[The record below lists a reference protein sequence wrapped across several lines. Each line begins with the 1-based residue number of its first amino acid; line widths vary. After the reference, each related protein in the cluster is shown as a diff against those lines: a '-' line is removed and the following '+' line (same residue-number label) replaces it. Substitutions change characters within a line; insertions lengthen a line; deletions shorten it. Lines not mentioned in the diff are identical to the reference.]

1 MNSFILT
8 GAGAA
13 LVINGRPYTIDKS
26 HPNFES
32 VLDLIRAKDWQF
44 IPELINISLSLVKFA
59 NGKVLVDPDAGVVL
73 YGGREVHNVL
83 VNHMLTMMGNGFD
96 IEPMAQFLANLY
108 QNPNAETI
116 EALYGWMQHN
126 NVTITEDGCLVAYKR
141 VRDDYKSFHDGSTVH
156 AIGFETSIPRDM
168 CDQNNRNTCSAG
180 LHFCS
185 HAYLPNYHGGQGR
198 VLILKINPRD
208 VTAIPNDYNFA
219 KGRACAYTVIG
230 ELEGEARTRIE
241 QEEVLDTPV
250 LTAQTNANATEAF
263 RLGYEAG
270 YKDGRGKKATGTS
283 YSADYAEGGRFDK
296 TAAADEYSAGYDTGR
311 SDGRLKKP
319 KLYGMAPVAEEA
331 VSRHAPRVQQVIG
344 EMLGLDASDVGLD
357 KTFHG
362 DLGTDSLDDVELVM
376 ALEDEF
382 NIEITDED
390 AEKCTTVRD
399 AVNLVDNLLSGRS

>member
-8 GAGAA
+8 AGGAA
-13 LVINGRPYTIDKS
+13 LVISGRPFTIDKT
-26 HPNFES
+26 HPNFDF
-32 VLDLIRAKDWQF
+32 VLDKIRAKDWQA

-59 NGKVLVDPDAGVVL
+59 NGKVMVDPDAGVVL

-83 VNHMLTMMGNGFD
+83 VDHMLTMMSNNFD

-156 AIGFETSIPRDM
+156 AIGFETSMPRDL

-230 ELEGEARTRIE
+230 ELEGEARLRIE
-241 QEEVLDTPV
+241 KEEVLDTPV
-250 LTAQTNANATEAF
+250 LTADTNANATAAF
-263 RLGYEAG
+263 RAGYEAG
-270 YKDGRGKKATGTS
+270 YKDGRGKKAKGTS
-283 YSADYAEGGRFDK
+283 LDYRTVDKPGQTGPEATALYNEYDQGYEAGRL
-296 TAAADEYSAGYDTGR
+296 
-311 SDGRLKKP
+311 DGRNKKP
-319 KLYGMAPVAEEA
+319 KLYGSEPVEPPVVGDDVTERVIRI
-331 VSRHAPRVQQVIG
+331 VSEQ
-344 EMLGLDASDVGLD
+344 LGVPESDI
-357 KTFHG
+357 TTSSSFTA
-362 DLGTDSLDDVELVM
+362 DLGADSLDLIELVM
-376 ALEDEF
+376 ACEDEF
-382 NIEITDED
+382 GIEIADEQ
-390 AEKCTTVRD
+390 AETCVTVAD
-399 AVNLVDNLLSGRS
+399 TVDLIRKLQ